1 MPEETYLEIVSE
13 APLPPIYPIPRI
25 GGVSNWVIGN
35 VTEAFDAYLKTSS
48 PAHHF
53 LEESF
58 L

>member
-35 VTEAFDAYLKTSS
+35 VTEAFDVSLKTSFL
-48 PAHHF
+48 AHHL
-53 LEESF
+53 LEEST